1 MVTVYIDGLSFRL
14 KDSFSSTLVY
24 RLTSFTL
31 HTLTSTNTHTQHRA
45 LDSVE
50 WGAALLAVRLLF
62 GTLSPVLFM
71 LGEPVSGWFGFGLPF
86 SATVRSPCLW
96 GFAPSVWCL
105 VVMEM
110 RGSGGSGVP
119 EPRGGLQMVSWVSL
133 HLPLAPGG
141 FFYLV
146 SYLFH
151 RPYPV
156 NFMTHTQHKIAD
168 LCICVFAV
176 FSSSCFVFLCWFF
189 VFYFSELHQLVT
201 HHGFPLEL
209 CPIDLM
215 FSSISSFFPPCQHFY
230 ITHVLIYC
238 EY

>member
-1 MVTVYIDGLSFRL
+1 MCGGL

-45 LDSVE
+45 LDSVG

-96 GFAPSVWCL
+96 GFASSVWCL

-141 FFYLV
+141 FFLFSQLFISPSLSSKFHDTHSTQDCWFVYLCFCCF
-146 SYLFH
+146 LFQLLCFSLLVFCILFL
-151 RPYPV
+151 RAAPV
-156 NFMTHTQHKIAD
+156 GD
-168 LCICVFAV
+168 PSW
-176 FSSSCFVFLCWFF
+176 FSSWALSYWSHVF
-189 VFYFSELHQLVT
+189 FYFLL
-201 HHGFPLEL
+201 
-209 CPIDLM
+209 
-215 FSSISSFFPPCQHFY
+215 FSSLSAFLYYTCAHILW
-230 ITHVLIYC
+230 ILM
-238 EY
+238 EMNK